1 MIGIKKFLITVV
13 RVIFLWCWSC
23 PFFSGFS
30 FGAEQDLVAYW
41 SYSSHSLFQS
51 SRLNVSALGGWD
63 PGNPTWLNTY
73 MSNIIKE
80 REDVIKQMLLSLSD
94 RWLYS
99 KSEWI
104 FSDVR
109 YISEEKSQG
118 VLFSSLGI
126 QSTRTWLWLW
136 QPHRAEKGL

>member
-1 MIGIKKFLITVV
+1 MVL
-13 RVIFLWCWSC
+13 S
-23 PFFSGFS
+23 
-30 FGAEQDLVAYW
+30 QDLALVQ
-41 SYSSHSLFQS
+41 SLPCTACFQS
-51 SRLNVSALGGWD
+51 TRLNVSASEDETQQSNLAKHDMG
-63 PGNPTWLNTY
+63 
-73 MSNIIKE
+73 NIIKE
-80 REDVIKQMLLSLSD
+80 REDVIKQMLLRLSD

-126 QSTRTWLWLW
+126 QSTRTWL
-136 QPHRAEKGL
+136 

>member
-1 MIGIKKFLITVV
+1 MG
-13 RVIFLWCWSC
+13 
-23 PFFSGFS
+23 
-30 FGAEQDLVAYW
+30 
-41 SYSSHSLFQS
+41 
-51 SRLNVSALGGWD
+51 
-63 PGNPTWLNTY
+63 
-73 MSNIIKE
+73 NIIKE

-126 QSTRTWLWLW
+126 ESART
-136 QPHRAEKGL
+136 